1 MGDHGD
7 LKGRVTVS
15 NKSRRNPSGGNRKPP
30 ARSGSGNP
38 SGRGKAAPEPQGSSA
53 RRTLERYSAR
63 PLVTLHSL
71 PRWLV
76 PVALAI
82 LLFVGLLLSGP
93 WGWLGALFLI
103 VIGLFVTWLTALSWP
118 ILTPSS
124 RAVRVVVAVVLFGL
138 AILKA
143 LGRW

>member
-1 MGDHGD
+1 M
-7 LKGRVTVS
+7 S
-15 NKSRRNPSGGNRKPP
+15 NKSRRSSSG
-30 ARSGSGNP
+30 SSGNP
-38 SGRGKAAPEPQGSSA
+38 SGRSSSGGPSKGKKQPAQQQGSSA
-53 RRTLERYSAR
+53 RRTLERYSAG
-63 PLVTLHSL
+63 PLVTLHGL

-76 PVALAI
+76 PVALAV
-82 LLFVGLLLSGP
+82 LLFVGLLLSGT

-124 RAVRVVVAVVLFGL
+124 KLIRVVVAVALFGL
-138 AILKA
+138 AVLKA